1 MSTQKDMI
9 KAFYERMWNELD
21 KNLVSELMLED
32 VTYRTLVGD
41 VVSGRD
47 GYASYMDKVSGPF
60 ANFQAHILD
69 LVEEGDRVAAKLRF
83 SATHAGDFLGY
94 APTGDT
100 LEWEG
105 STHFT
110 FRDGKI
116 SDIWV
121 LGDIFTLEQK
131 LKANQSA

>member
-9 KAFYERMWNELD
+9 RNFYEKMWNELD
-21 KNLVSELMLED
+21 KLLVPELMLED

-47 GYASYMDKVSGPF
+47 DYASYMDRVSGPF
-60 ANFQAHILD
+60 ANFQAEILD
-69 LVEEGDRVAAKLRF
+69 LIEEDDRIAAKLRF
-83 SATHAGDFLGY
+83 TATHAGDFLGY
-94 APTGDT
+94 APTSKE
-100 LEWEG
+100 LMWEG

-110 FRDGKI
+110 FRDGRI

-131 LKANQSA
+131 LKANA

>member
-1 MSTQKDMI
+1 MSAQKDI
-9 KAFYERMWNELD
+9 IVAFYERMWNELD
-21 KNLVSELMLED
+21 KSLVPALMVEN
-32 VTYRTLVGD
+32 VTYRTLIGD
-41 VVSGRD
+41 VVSGRED
-47 GYASYMDKVSGPF
+47 YANYMDKVAGPF
-60 ANFQAHILD
+60 ANFRAEILD
-69 LVEEGDRVAAKLRF
+69 MIEEDDRIAAKLRF

-94 APTGDT
+94 APTGKE

-131 LKANQSA
+131 LKAGG

>member
-1 MSTQKDMI
+1 MSAQKEMI
-9 KAFYERMWNELD
+9 RAFYERMWNGLD
-21 KNLVSELMLED
+21 KSLVPELMLED
-32 VTYRTLVGD
+32 VTYRTLIGD
-41 VVSGRD
+41 VVQGRD
-47 GYASYMDKVSGPF
+47 DYASYMDKVAGPF
-60 ANFQAHILD
+60 ADFRAEILD
-69 LVEEGDRVAAKLRF
+69 LIEEDDRIAAKLRF
-83 SATHAGDFLGY
+83 RAIHKGEFLGY
-94 APTGDT
+94 APSGDA

-131 LKANQSA
+131 LKAGA

>member
-1 MSTQKDMI
+1 MSAQKDMI
-9 KAFYERMWNELD
+9 VAFYERMWNELD
-21 KNLVSELMLED
+21 KSLVPELMLED
-32 VTYRTLVGD
+32 VTYRTLIGD

-47 GYASYMDKVSGPF
+47 DYAGYMDKVAGPF
-60 ANFQAHILD
+60 ADFRAEIVD
-69 LVEEGDRVAAKLRF
+69 MIEEGDRIAAKLRF

-94 APTGDT
+94 APSGKT

-131 LKANQSA
+131 LKANG